1 MSTEGTGD
9 RIKVREGA
17 AVWRRIEGETVLL
30 DIESSLY
37 LGINDAGSILWPA
50 MVRGAARQELVDLL
64 VSTYGVDADQAG
76 TDVDS
81 FVEACR
87 SRHLLEA

>member
-1 MSTEGTGD
+1 MSTGGVGD

-37 LGINDAGSILWPA
+37 LGINDAGTVLWPV
-50 MVRGAARQELVDLL
+50 MVRGADREELVELL
-64 VSTYGVDADQAG
+64 ASTYGLEEPQAAS
-76 TDVDS
+76 DVDV

-87 SRHLLEA
+87 SHRLLEP